1 MVRGV
6 DLPAALVN
14 RAENGFDTR
23 SGLRHER
30 RGSRRGNRQHGDVAA
45 AHTAHL
51 LVESRIGLADAG
63 DHRVVLLLGRIVD
76 RERTALGGHLHR
88 SPVSLHGQRLL
99 HLDGKVDRLLRT
111 VAQPECRQHVALGRN
126 AQAGTAAFPGHRADL
141 LPQLELHVAD
151 ILVLRIR
158 SDLLD
163 DQLDLL
169 QLEIDDVVHHVHGLA
184 HMLAEFREVKLRLRR
199 EGVVH
204 IAEEVERQQAARIVG
219 TERDFAARVGR
230 YGHEALVCIAVGN
243 ALADDRIPEQHARL
257 GRFPRIVDDLL
268 PKFLRIDVLLVFRVV
283 RVDRELLVVLLA
295 GQGRTHEFIV
305 DLDRD
310 IGTGHLARIDLGV
323 DEALGIRM
331 LDRQRKHQ
339 RTAATVLG
347 HLTRGV
353 RVTLHEG
360 DDTRRSEC
368 RVEHRAA
375 RRADVREVMPHTAT
389 SLHELHLLLVHAENA
404 AIGVGRML
412 VSDDEA
418 VRERSHLEVVA
429 DTGHRAALR
438 DHVTEMVEQSERL
451 LLRHR
456 IGIVALDA
464 LDLGGDTLVH
474 LPRGALVDVA
484 EGVLQGILADPDRSS
499 QVIAP
504 EVPLRLGHR
513 IVVFHTLRR
522 LRLIVHF

>member
-1 MVRGV
+1 
-6 DLPAALVN
+6 
-14 RAENGFDTR
+14 
-23 SGLRHER
+23 
-30 RGSRRGNRQHGDVAA
+30 
-45 AHTAHL
+45 
-51 LVESRIGLADAG
+51 
-63 DHRVVLLLGRIVD
+63 
-76 RERTALGGHLHR
+76 
-88 SPVSLHGQRLL
+88 
-99 HLDGKVDRLLRT
+99 
-111 VAQPECRQHVALGRN
+111 
-126 AQAGTAAFPGHRADL
+126 
-141 LPQLELHVAD
+141 
-151 ILVLRIR
+151 
-158 SDLLD
+158 
-163 DQLDLL
+163 
-169 QLEIDDVVHHVHGLA
+169 
-184 HMLAEFREVKLRLRR
+184 
-199 EGVVH
+199 
-204 IAEEVERQQAARIVG
+204 
-219 TERDFAARVGR
+219 
-230 YGHEALVCIAVGN
+230 
-243 ALADDRIPEQHARL
+243 
-257 GRFPRIVDDLL
+257 
-268 PKFLRIDVLLVFRVV
+268 
-283 RVDRELLVVLLA
+283 
-295 GQGRTHEFIV
+295 
-305 DLDRD
+305 
-310 IGTGHLARIDLGV
+310 
-323 DEALGIRM
+323 M

-347 HLTRGV
+347 HLARGV

-375 RRADVREVMPHTAT
+375 RRADVREVMPHTAA

-404 AIGVGRML
+404 AVGVGRML

-456 IGIVALDA
+456 IGVVALDA
-464 LDLGGDTLVH
+464 LDLGGDALVH